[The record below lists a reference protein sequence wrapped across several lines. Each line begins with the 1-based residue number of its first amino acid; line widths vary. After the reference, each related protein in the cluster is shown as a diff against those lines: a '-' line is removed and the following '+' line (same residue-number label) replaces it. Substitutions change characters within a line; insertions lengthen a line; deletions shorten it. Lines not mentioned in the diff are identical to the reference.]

1 MRLLLDTHVLLW
13 CLADDPSLPDQVRGA
28 VTDSANVVF
37 VSAASAWEIAIKK
50 AVGKLEAPDNLQDA
64 ITASRFEPMPITIT
78 HAMKAGA
85 LPKYHDD
92 PFDRM
97 LVAPSILEGLML
109 VTRDSR
115 IPAYGIPILPA

>member
-1 MRLLLDTHVLLW
+1 MRLLLDTYALLW
-13 CLADDPSLPDQVRGA
+13 CLADDPSLPDHVRGA
-28 VTDSANVVF
+28 VTDGANDVF

-50 AVGKLEAPDNLQDA
+50 AVGKLEAPDDLQAA
-64 ITASRFEPMPITIT
+64 ITASRFEPMPITFA

-85 LPKYHDD
+85 LPRYHND

-97 LVAPSILEGLML
+97 LVAQSILEGLML

-115 IPAYGIPILPA
+115 IPAYGIPILSV